1 MSKIEIMEKLVDGS
15 PHLSYKVFKRVPP
28 EFLITEETPV
38 GSTVYAAEF
47 PKTVKLRLRKY
58 HKPNSPGFPS
68 GGFTLWNP
76 KQQVIYSCYLDCAMI
91 HPDNKKKK
99 RKKRRMSKKLSTF
112 FE

>member
-1 MSKIEIMEKLVDGS
+1 MSNIEILEKPIDGA
-15 PHLSYKVFKRVPP
+15 PHLSYKAFKRIPP

-47 PKTVKLRLRKY
+47 PKTVKLILRQY
-58 HKPNSPGFPS
+58 HRPASKCFPS
-68 GGFTLWNP
+68 GGYTLWNP
-76 KQQVIYSCYLDCAMI
+76 KQQMIYSCYLDSAMV

-99 RKKRRMSKKLSTF
+99 RRKRISRKVSKF